1 MTPPFAASGG
11 ALLPWA
17 RSLCVYASVL
27 FLDAL
32 ALPMASTLYVAAMGN
47 VYPPL
52 LVAVSGAAATTLGSL
67 AQYGIVR
74 WLITLGPAQRGVL
87 GRVRQQIERLGA
99 GAPVA
104 TTAALFVVYA
114 TPLSAG
120 PLRIIAA
127 VSHFPLGRFTLAIAL
142 GCLPYYYALALLG
155 RVVRVPLW
163 ILLPAV
169 VAVGGLGVVHLA
181 RRWRDNALEDE

>member
-1 MTPPFAASGG
+1 M
-11 ALLPWA
+11 LPWA
-17 RSLCVYASVL
+17 RSLWVYASVL
-27 FLDAL
+27 FADAL
-32 ALPMASTLYVAAMGN
+32 VLPMASTLYVAAMGN

-74 WLITLGPAQRGVL
+74 WLITLAPAQRGVL
-87 GRVRQQIERLGA
+87 CRVRQKIERVGA
-99 GAPVA
+99 AAPAA

-120 PLRIIAA
+120 PLRLIAA
-127 VSHFPLGRFTLAIAL
+127 VSGFPLWRFTLAIAL
-142 GCLPYYYALALLG
+142 GCLPYYYTLALLG
-155 RVVRVPLW
+155 RMVRFPLW

-169 VAVGGLGVVHLA
+169 AIVGVLGVVHLA
-181 RRWRDNALEDE
+181 RRWRDNAVRDD